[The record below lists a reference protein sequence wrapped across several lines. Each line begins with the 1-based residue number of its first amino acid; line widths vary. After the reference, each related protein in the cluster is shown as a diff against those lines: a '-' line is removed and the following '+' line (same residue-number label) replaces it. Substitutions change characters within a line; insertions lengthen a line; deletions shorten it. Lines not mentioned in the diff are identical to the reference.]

1 MNLIFKIFD
10 KKINFSQ
17 INSNEE
23 KDFTISI
30 NEEDY
35 YDDIISIFHLKNSKI
50 PKKYNSLSDILG
62 FNSKEL
68 LLSIP
73 RQEINKNFS
82 SIKNEIE
89 ILLKNNQKNENY
101 IYRTINT
108 RNFIQKFYPLR
119 VNKEWINDYITK
131 IDPSFHEEIEKT
143 KKFLQ
148 TDEFSRIKKIDYN
161 ISSSITGR
169 MSVKKDLPNVLTI
182 SNNIKGGYL
191 PYSDE
196 YDLYEADI
204 TSSEPQIA
212 LITIGKELPDDIYL
226 DISKSLGD
234 KLTRQQAKLLTLQ
247 LLYGKRCFEEINLP
261 KTEIKNFL
269 YKVKDYFEYDK
280 LLNIIK
286 SNINS
291 GVMRN
296 YFGRPI
302 YLTNEFHDSL
312 LINYYLQSSSVDF
325 AVEIFSKFCEDNKED
340 VLPHFLKHDA
350 ITFSIK
356 KDSELLKN
364 TSCLPLFFEGRK
376 ISNKIIKM
384 N

>member
-17 INSNEE
+17 INSSEE

-35 YDDIISIFHLKNSKI
+35 YDDIISIFHLKNNKI
-50 PKKYNSLSDILG
+50 PKKYNSLSEILG

-68 LLSIP
+68 ILSIP

-325 AVEIFSKFCEDNKED
+325 AVEIFSKFCEDNKE
-340 VLPHFLKHDA
+340 
-350 ITFSIK
+350 
-356 KDSELLKN
+356 
-364 TSCLPLFFEGRK
+364 
-376 ISNKIIKM
+376 
-384 N
+384 

>member
-1 MNLIFKIFD
+1 MQINLKILD
-10 KKINFSQ
+10 KNINFTN
-17 INSNEE
+17 ILSNEG
-23 KDFTISI
+23 KNVCISLD
-30 NEEDY
+30 EEDY
-35 YDDIISIFHLKNSKI
+35 FDDVIGVFNLKSRKT
-50 PKKYNSLSDILG
+50 PKKYHEMSTFLNLTR
-62 FNSKEL
+62 KEE

-73 RQEINKNFS
+73 RSELNKNL
-82 SIKNEIE
+82 
-89 ILLKNNQKNENY
+89 ILLKEELEKTLQNNPTNENY
-101 IYRTINT
+101 IYRIIKT
-108 RNFIQKFYPLR
+108 REFIKSFYPLK
-119 VNKEWINDYITK
+119 VNKEWINDYINK
-131 IDPSFHEEIEKT
+131 IDSNFHEEIEKT
-143 KKFLQ
+143 KKFLE
-148 TDEFSRIKKIDYN
+148 TDEFSRIKTIDYN

-169 MSVKKDLPNVLTI
+169 MSVKKELPNVLTI

-226 DISKSLGD
+226 DISKSVGN
-234 KLTRQQAKLLTLQ
+234 KLSRQQSKLLTLQ

-261 KTEIKNFL
+261 KIEIKNFL

-325 AVEIFSKFCEDNKED
+325 AVEIFSKFCEDNKEE
-340 VLPHFLKHDA
+340 VFPHFLKHDA

-356 KDSELLKN
+356 KDSQLLRKE
-364 TSCLPLFFEGRK
+364 SCLPLFFEGRK
-376 ISNKIIKM
+376 ISNKITKM